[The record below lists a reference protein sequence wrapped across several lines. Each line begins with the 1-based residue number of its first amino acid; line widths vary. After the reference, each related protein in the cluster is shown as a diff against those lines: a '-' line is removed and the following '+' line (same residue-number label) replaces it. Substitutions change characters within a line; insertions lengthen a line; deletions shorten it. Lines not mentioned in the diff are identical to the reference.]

1 MKTAVFRKFTKRG
14 FFKFEFDD
22 GSEVLFDDALPK
34 VLSKYDLKN
43 DSSLLDTEFYITF
56 TEKLDRNDEDLVIYT
71 IMSLKPLIE

>member
-14 FFKFEFDD
+14 FFKFEFDH
-22 GSEVLFDDALPK
+22 GSEILFDDALPK

-56 TEKLDRNDEDLVIYT
+56 T
-71 IMSLKPLIE
+71 